1 MDTIDELKYF
11 GLTGQ
16 EATIYVCLL
25 SQEQMTGYEAAKET
39 GISRSNTYTALAGL
53 VDKGA
58 AYVMEGKVTTYTAV
72 PIGEFCHNRLHKL
85 EQLRDDLVRHLPAKK
100 LPVEG
105 YITITGEEKI
115 MQQMR
120 NMIDEAEARIY
131 VAAAPKVL
139 RGIRPELERAVGRG
153 LKVVVIDSD
162 GFELEGAIL
171 YRAKYETDQI
181 RLITDSSRVLTGE
194 LAGDPPICLYSGK
207 ENLVVLFKE
216 ALKNEI
222 TLIQLTGSETG
233 R

>member
-1 MDTIDELKYF
+1 MDTIEELKYF

-25 SQEQMTGYEAAKET
+25 SREQLTGYEAAKET

-53 VDKGA
+53 VEKGA
-58 AYVMEGKVTTYTAV
+58 AYVMEGKATTYVAV
-72 PIGEFCHNRLHKL
+72 PIGEFCRNRLRKL

-105 YITITGEEKI
+105 YITIAGEEKI
-115 MQQMR
+115 LQQIR

-139 RGIRPELERAVGRG
+139 
-153 LKVVVIDSD
+153 KVVVIAAGSF
-162 GFELEGAIL
+162 GLEGAIL